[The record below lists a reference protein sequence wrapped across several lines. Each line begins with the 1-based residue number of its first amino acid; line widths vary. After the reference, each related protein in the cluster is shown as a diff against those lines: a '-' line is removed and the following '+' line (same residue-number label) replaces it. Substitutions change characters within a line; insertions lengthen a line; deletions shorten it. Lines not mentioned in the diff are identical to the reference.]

1 MHQAIGAIVTLGL
14 AQTAVAGL
22 YPGVTPYNHS
32 CALSNPVL
40 SCSKQANPDKADTCC
55 VETYG
60 GLLLQTQFWSV
71 FTAREEEG
79 QLLPKS
85 SWSIHGL
92 WPDFCDG
99 SYTQYCDLSRQYDPA
114 PSPNTTNGKSNGTPV
129 PAYKGESID
138 KWFEPYGKLDLLAYM
153 NKYWIGQYDP
163 NWFLWAHEYSKHATC
178 FSTFQTECWGPK
190 APKYAD
196 LFEFFETVITYF
208 RQLPTYQWLADSGIR
223 PSNSTA
229 YTLSDIQKAL
239 TKEYG
244 FVPYVG
250 CSGPRYNE
258 TAAGAGSS
266 DNGRTQLSE
275 MWYYYHVY
283 GAPQRHDVQKVP
295 ADVAGGMLTT
305 CTKAKNAIWY
315 YKRAKGSER
324 SSCNKD

>member
-1 MHQAIGAIVTLGL
+1 M
-14 AQTAVAGL
+14 
-22 YPGVTPYNHS
+22 
-32 CALSNPVL
+32 
-40 SCSKQANPDKADTCC
+40 
-55 VETYG
+55 
-60 GLLLQTQFWSV
+60 
-71 FTAREEEG
+71 
-79 QLLPKS
+79 
-85 SWSIHGL
+85 
-92 WPDFCDG
+92 
-99 SYTQYCDLSRQYDPA
+99 
-114 PSPNTTNGKSNGTPV
+114 
-129 PAYKGESID
+129 
-138 KWFEPYGKLDLLAYM
+138 
-153 NKYWIGQYDP
+153 
-163 NWFLWAHEYSKHATC
+163 
-178 FSTFQTECWGPK
+178 
-190 APKYAD
+190 
-196 LFEFFETVITYF
+196 
-208 RQLPTYQWLADSGIR
+208 ADSGIR

-295 ADVAGGMLTT
+295 ADVVGGMLTT